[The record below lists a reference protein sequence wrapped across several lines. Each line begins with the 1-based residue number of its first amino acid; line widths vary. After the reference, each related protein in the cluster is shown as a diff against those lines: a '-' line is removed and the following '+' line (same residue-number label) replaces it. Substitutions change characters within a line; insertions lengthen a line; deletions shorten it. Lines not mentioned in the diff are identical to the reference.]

1 MNIDDVYDLVKDNE
15 KTLDEVLE
23 KLEQLISIIKKDSQT
38 DRLNLFHLGSSTPI
52 TLELPTPYI

>member
-23 KLEQLISIIKKDSQT
+23 KLEQLISIIKKES
-38 DRLNLFHLGSSTPI
+38 
-52 TLELPTPYI
+52 